1 MGTAFSGTNLI
12 AKRYAAALLDLAAQD
27 GLVERVEKDL
37 LELNGMAA
45 GSKDL
50 QSLLRNPLTNR
61 GQQKRAILALAEK
74 AGFQKLTS
82 NFLAVLVEN
91 RRLGILEGIVA
102 AFNTELK
109 KRRGVAEATVETAYA
124 LTPAQTRALADAL
137 SKAMGSNVTLNV
149 TVNKD
154 LLGGMIVTAGSRM
167 FDDSVRRKLERL
179 QRAMGAQK
187 GAA

>member
-27 GLVERVEKDL
+27 NLVERVEKDL
-37 LELNGMAA
+37 AELAAMIA

-50 QSLLRNPLTNR
+50 KSLIGNPLTNR
-61 GQQKRAILALAEK
+61 VQQKQAVLALAEK
-74 AGFQKLTS
+74 AGFQKLS
-82 NFLAVLVEN
+82 YNFLGVLADN
-91 RRLGILEGIVA
+91 RRLALLESVIA
-102 AFNTELK
+102 AFAAELK
-109 KRRGVAEATVETAYA
+109 RRRGVAEATVETAYA
-124 LTPAQTRALADAL
+124 LSPAQTRALADAL

-179 QRAMGAQK
+179 QRAMGAGK
-187 GAA
+187 VA